1 MFPLTIWREHAKLSI
16 VIIRRNERRKLSVTL
31 CNTMAA
37 GLLTVGAVA
46 PTVALVLR
54 VEDTRGSFVALI
66 VTVVTALLLA
76 GSLHF
81 CGWQILE
88 RLEE

>member
-1 MFPLTIWREHAKLSI
+1 LSI
-16 VIIRRNERRKLSVTL
+16 ETVRRNERRKLSATL
-31 CNTMAA
+31 FNTMAA
-37 GLLTVGAVA
+37 GLLTVGVFA

-54 VEDTRGSFVALI
+54 IDSTRDNILALVATI
-66 VTVVTALLLA
+66 ATVVVLA

-81 CGWQILE
+81 GGRYILG